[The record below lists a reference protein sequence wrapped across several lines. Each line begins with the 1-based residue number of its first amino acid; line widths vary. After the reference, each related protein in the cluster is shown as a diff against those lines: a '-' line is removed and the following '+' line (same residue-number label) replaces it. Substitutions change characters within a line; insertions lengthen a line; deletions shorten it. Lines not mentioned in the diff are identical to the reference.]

1 MSAVTEDLKV
11 TEEEVT
17 KHDAVDTNRGSV
29 RLVIYDFDQTITTGH
44 LYRELHGGRLKSL
57 AKLSDDKL
65 ISLFGGKE
73 RISYLDDHF
82 KSLCAAQIEIGIL
95 SFGWSDV
102 IERALERMELGRYF
116 EGKLIIGRDSDELVR
131 FNKDKGRTIAHL
143 MKRRKLEH
151 RQVSV
156 LCFSVYIVGGVQ
168 IS

>member
-1 MSAVTEDLKV
+1 MAAV
-11 TEEEVT
+11 
-17 KHDAVDTNRGSV
+17 
-29 RLVIYDFDQTITTGH
+29 
-44 LYRELHGGRLKSL
+44 ELHGGRLKSL

-168 IS
+168 NS